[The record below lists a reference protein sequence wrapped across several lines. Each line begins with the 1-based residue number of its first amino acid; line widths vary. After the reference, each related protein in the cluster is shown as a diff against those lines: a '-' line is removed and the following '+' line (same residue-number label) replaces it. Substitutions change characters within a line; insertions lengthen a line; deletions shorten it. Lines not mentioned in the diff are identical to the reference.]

1 MSARRTLIKQFSLV
15 EFIFPYA
22 DFTKFQ
28 FLTLEIGEECFPH
41 HSRPF
46 CHSLSLLFFPAR
58 SCGVGRWK
66 GRHQSDVTGD
76 SQMVTMATIRH
87 IMLLAE

>member
-1 MSARRTLIKQFSLV
+1 MSVKRTLIKQFSLV

-22 DFTKFQ
+22 DFTIFQ

-46 CHSLSLLFFPAR
+46 CHSLSLLFSPP
-58 SCGVGRWK
+58 SV
-66 GRHQSDVTGD
+66 
-76 SQMVTMATIRH
+76 
-87 IMLLAE
+87 AELEGGGGYIKVM